1 MREKSILARNI
12 QRLRKAQGWS
22 KEQLAE
28 KVDCSP
34 YAIAEY
40 ENGRREPNGKALVAL
55 ERVFR
60 VTGAQLYGLE
70 PVEHQGAAQA
80 QEEAPQAAHIAVSLD
95 NGSPEGDYTGLLV
108 ICQDCGD
115 MIYSGTHAP
124 GIGTSITFQHTC
136 RCRKHRKAVG

>member
-22 KEQLAE
+22 KEQLSE
-28 KVDCSP
+28 IVGCSP

-40 ENGRREPNGKALVAL
+40 ENGRREPNCKALVAL
-55 ERVFR
+55 ERVFQ

-70 PVEHQGAAQA
+70 PMEHQGAAQA

-124 GIGTSITFQHTC
+124 GIGTSIAFRHTC
-136 RCRKHRKAVG
+136 SKHRKAVG

>member
-40 ENGRREPNGKALVAL
+40 ENGRREPNCKALVAL
-55 ERVFR
+55 ERVFQ
-60 VTGAQLYGLE
+60 VTGAQLCGLE
-70 PVEHQGAAQA
+70 PVGHHS
-80 QEEAPQAAHIAVSLD
+80 PKQAAHIAVSLD
-95 NGSPEGDYTGLLV
+95 NGGANGDYTSLLIV
-108 ICQDCGD
+108 CQDCGE

-124 GIGTSITFQHTC
+124 GIETSIELQHIC
-136 RCRKHRKAVG
+136 RCGKTRKAVE